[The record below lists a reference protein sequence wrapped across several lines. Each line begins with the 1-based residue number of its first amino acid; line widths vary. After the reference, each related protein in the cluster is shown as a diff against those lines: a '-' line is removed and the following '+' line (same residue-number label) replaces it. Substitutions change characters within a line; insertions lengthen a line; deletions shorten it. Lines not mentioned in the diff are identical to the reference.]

1 MTWAGGDKLGMIRQV
16 ATKLARASI
25 TIAGLLLLDPAAGR
39 AAAERIIVNAQEYP
53 WSAIGRINTGGRG
66 FCTGF
71 LVGERTAVTAAHC
84 LYDYRE
90 QRWWH
95 HSEVHFVAG
104 YQRDSYLAHAKAASY
119 QVPKGTI
126 PSETP
131 EIKSIVHD
139 WAVIELTEPI
149 GRQTG
154 WIGLQPLNSEMFSR
168 VEAGGAI
175 ALQAGYRRDRSH
187 VITLSTQCGPLMA
200 FAKGHGLL
208 HSCDVIEGGSGSP
221 LLYFSKSEVQIV
233 GLHALRLD
241 RKSGVPSAA
250 VLNASILHP
259 RYGTK
264 GAVKAART
272 AGITWGQGRPPQ
284 KDGKASAIPA
294 MTIDTILSRLGYLP
308 TAKSLSIE
316 PAQRHSAILAFERKS
331 GLPETGRGSLAL
343 LGHLIRAL
351 Q

>member
-1 MTWAGGDKLGMIRQV
+1 MRVHARSWPV
-16 ATKLARASI
+16 VLA
-25 TIAGLLLLDPAAGR
+25 IALGLLLAAR
-39 AAAERIIVNAQEYP
+39 PEAQAAPEPIIVNAQEYP

-71 LVGERTAVTAAHC
+71 LIGERTAVTAAHC

-95 HSEVHFVAG
+95 QSEIHFVAG
-104 YQRDSYLAHAKAASY
+104 YQRDSYLAHARAASY
-119 QVPKGTI
+119 QVPKGTV

-131 EIKSIVHD
+131 EIKSIIKD
-139 WAVIELTEPI
+139 WAVIELAEPI

-154 WIGLQPLNSEMFSR
+154 WIGLEPMNSEMFTR
-168 VEAGGAI
+168 LKAGGAI

-187 VITLSTQCGPLMA
+187 VLTLSTRCGPLVV
-200 FAKGHGLL
+200 FAEGHGLL

-221 LLYFSKSEVQIV
+221 LLFFSNNEVKVV

-241 RKSGVPSAA
+241 RKSDAPSAA
-250 VLNASILHP
+250 VLNASVLHP
-259 RYGTK
+259 RYGTEE
-264 GAVKAART
+264 AVAVARG
-272 AGITWGQGRPPQ
+272 AGIAWGNGQPPR

-294 MTIDTILSRLGYLP
+294 ATIDLILSRLGYLP
-308 TAKSLSIE
+308 TAAGRNTIE
-316 PAQRHSAILAFERKS
+316 PAQRHSAILAFERKA
-331 GLPETGRGSLAL
+331 GVPETGRGSLAL

-351 Q
+351 H